1 MRYIS
6 DQWRYVA
13 YGICGMGI
21 LVSLMLALVLGKY
34 HLILPYV
41 VPSGSATR
49 VGGTTWTLFNQPWA
63 LPSGSSASLTDTIVG
78 MGVLFALVP
87 ITYITFNNHRYFKTV
102 ERNIPRFMRDILEST
117 NSGVILPTAL
127 IQASKENYGPIS
139 NEIAIAMTKFSMG
152 YDFKSSI
159 TEACRKLRHPFMM
172 QVGQIIIEAHS
183 SGGKMHEVLESSVV
197 LFNGIEQYD
206 QQKQTELRPYTQ
218 LVYISVVIFLI
229 IAFIIVSQF
238 IGPLNN
244 LPVAKSSTGLPIGN
258 GSFSVG
264 LSKVPLVYYES
275 IFFLSG
281 MLESIFGGIVVG
293 KIVEASASAGLRHS
307 LGLLSIT
314 ILFFNIPF
322 IGIFGIA

>member
-1 MRYIS
+1 
-6 DQWRYVA
+6 
-13 YGICGMGI
+13 MGL
-21 LVSLMLALVLGKY
+21 LVSLVIGLVLGKY
-34 HLILPYV
+34 HLLLPYV
-41 VPSGSATR
+41 VPIGNATR
-49 VGGTTWTLFNQPWA
+49 MGGATWTLFNQPWT
-63 LPSGSSASLTDTIVG
+63 LPSGSSASLTDTIFG
-78 MGVLFALVP
+78 LGALLSLIPV
-87 ITYITFNNHRYFKTV
+87 TYITFNNHRYFKMV
-102 ERNIPRFMRDILEST
+102 EKNIPRFMRDILEST

-152 YDFKSSI
+152 FDFKSSI
-159 TEACRKLRHPFMM
+159 TEACRKLKHPFML

-183 SGGKMHEVLESSVV
+183 AGGKMHEVLESSVV

-218 LVYISVVIFLI
+218 LVYISVVIFLV
-229 IAFIIVSQF
+229 IALIIVSQF

-244 LPVAKSSTGLPIGN
+244 LPITRSSGGLAIGN

-264 LSKVPLVYYES
+264 LSKIPPAYYES

-293 KIVEASASAGLRHS
+293 KIVDSSAAAGLRHS
-307 LGLLSIT
+307 LALLSIT
-314 ILFFNIPF
+314 IMFFNAPL
-322 IGIFGIA
+322 IGIFRIA

>member
-13 YGICGMGI
+13 YGICGTGL
-21 LVSLMLALVLGKY
+21 LVSLIFALVLGRY
-34 HLILPYV
+34 RLVLPYI
-41 VPSGSATR
+41 VPSGNATR
-49 VGGTTWTLFNQPWA
+49 LGGTAWTLFNRPWI
-63 LPSGSSASLTDTIVG
+63 LPSGSSASLTDTV
-78 MGVLFALVP
+78 FALGILISLIPV
-87 ITYITFNNHRYFKTV
+87 TYVTLNNHRYIKAV

-127 IQASKENYGPIS
+127 IHASKESYGPIS

-159 TEACRKLRHPFMM
+159 TEACNKLKHPFML
-172 QVGQIIIEAHS
+172 QVGQIIVEAYS
-183 SGGKMHEVLESSVV
+183 AGGKMREVLESSVV

-218 LVYISVVIFLI
+218 LVYISVLIFLI

-244 LPVAKSSTGLPIGN
+244 LPVAKSSGLPIGN

-264 LSKVPLVYYES
+264 LSKIPPVYYES

-281 MLESIFGGIVVG
+281 VLESIFGGIVVG
-293 KIVEASASAGLRHS
+293 KIVEGSTSAGLRHS
-307 LGLLSIT
+307 LALLTIT
-314 ILFFNIPF
+314 ILVFNAPLV
-322 IGIFGIA
+322 GIFGIS